1 MELLGV
7 KIISICL
14 MCVLQLI
21 LWLLLCLAVTAIAA
35 VVQKIRKKKLT
46 RRAIKLIAYATICF
60 IMLILLEMVYF
71 TMYRF
76 MQFSVWLLSC
86 LVFTVI
92 TVAVLFIN
100 KKIRKKKPIHWVIKL
115 VGYTAFYA
123 ITLFVVWKTL
133 EPYPGNWLATDK
145 EYRELAYELYN
156 LNLDCYV
163 YEGIREGSRGEI
175 VLSFMKNSQFSD
187 QVTEITREQRDY
199 IAVKTAVE
207 EYTEVNDGFRE
218 KRINIAFFLSPGD
231 DDSHIYNFD
240 PRTGEMGADVP
251 YWFVT
256 GVYVNNCAEL
266 AENYHDFSGISGSVE
281 TMDGVQNLADLCNL
295 TYLQMNI
302 SGTAKEDKDLVEQYL
317 EELNTL
323 LPDCEIYI
331 NQYNSNYP
339 AWEDF
344 PN

>member
-1 MELLGV
+1 MELSGV

-21 LWLLLCLAVTAIAA
+21 LWLLLCLTVTAIAA

-46 RRAIKLIAYATICF
+46 RRAIKLAVYATTGF
-60 IMLILLEMVYF
+60 IILMFLEIAYF

-76 MQFSVWLLSC
+76 MQFSVWLLLC

-92 TVAVLFIN
+92 TVAVQLIN
-100 KKIRKKKPIHWVIKL
+100 KRIRKKKPIHWVIKL
-115 VGYTAFYA
+115 AGYAAFYA

-145 EYRELAYELYN
+145 EYRELACELYN
-156 LNLDCYV
+156 LNLDCYK
-163 YEGIREGSRGEI
+163 YEGIREGSHGEI
-175 VLSFMKNSQFSD
+175 VLPFMNNSQVSD
-187 QVTEITREQRDY
+187 QIALEQRDY

-207 EYTEVNDGFRE
+207 EYMEGNDSFQE
-218 KRINIAFFLSPGD
+218 KRIDIVFFLSSGD

-251 YWFVT
+251 YWFAA
-256 GVYVNNCAEL
+256 GVYADDCAEL
-266 AENYHDFSGISGSVE
+266 AEFYYDFSGISGSVG

-295 TYLQMNI
+295 TYLQLNI
-302 SGTAKEDKDLVEQYL
+302 SGTAKEDKDLEEQYS

-331 NQYNSNYP
+331 NQYNGTYP